1 MGRRGIGERIVTTQ
15 HKPKLIEN
23 TGSRIVTLFMIV
35 TSWLSFVASLW
46 LAMFLTSNFL
56 FLGAFWLVV
65 TILLAAILGASKKV

>member
-1 MGRRGIGERIVTTQ
+1 MAIQ